1 MDTPTD
7 QTPASTPAATAP
19 AAPAAPAAATGARLS
34 AEARRAQLVDVA
46 HDILRRAPLEP
57 LSPEQVA
64 AEAGVSKPLV
74 FHYFPTVAD
83 LQIAVFQHVTEDLV
97 AHLTGTGDLPLDQR
111 LRAGVEAYIDY
122 ADTHADLY
130 VHLTR
135 GGGSPARMQVAMDA
149 VRNRIARLIGEAQ
162 GIEDPAPALMVA
174 LRGYVGMIEESV
186 LEWLTDRPVPRAAL
200 VDWLCAVGPRIV
212 PDTMELLRH
221 ATDAPAA

>member
-97 AHLTGTGDLPLDQR
+97 AHLATELHGTTTLSYGDRELDLSTPWR
-111 LRAGVEAYIDY
+111 RW
-122 ADTHADLY
+122 
-130 VHLTR
+130 
-135 GGGSPARMQVAMDA
+135 S
-149 VRNRIARLIGEAQ
+149 
-162 GIEDPAPALMVA
+162 
-174 LRGYVGMIEESV
+174 S
-186 LEWLTDRPVPRAAL
+186 
-200 VDWLCAVGPRIV
+200 
-212 PDTMELLRH
+212 
-221 ATDAPAA
+221 

>member
-1 MDTPTD
+1 MDTPTAP
-7 QTPASTPAATAP
+7 TATS
-19 AAPAAPAAATGARLS
+19 GSRLS

-46 HDILRRAPLEP
+46 LDILRRAPLEP

-64 AEAGVSKPLV
+64 LEAGVSKPLV
-74 FHYFPTVAD
+74 FHYFPTVPD
-83 LQIAVFQHVTEDLV
+83 LQVAVFERVTEDLV
-97 AHLTGTGDLPLDQR
+97 DHLTGTGDLPLDQR

-162 GIEDPAPALMVA
+162 GIEDPAPALLVA
-174 LRGYVGMIEESV
+174 LRGYVGLIEESV
-186 LEWLTDRPVPRAAL
+186 LEWLTARPVPRGAL
-200 VDWLCAVGPRIV
+200 VDWICNVGPRIV

-221 ATDAPAA
+221 AGTPDA